1 VLWFTVW
8 LVLVL
13 LTLLGAFL
21 LGRRLWRSGKAL
33 AVELDKATGLAD
45 RLEALQ
51 RELAEKYP
59 TPTPPRPDLDAGP
72 AELAGFRALR
82 YEHRAGI
89 RRRRRTRLARAARHW
104 RSIGSP
110 L

>member
-1 VLWFTVW
+1 MLWFTVW

-33 AVELDKATGLAD
+33 VAELETATELSE
-45 RLEALQ
+45 RLDSLQ
-51 RELAEKYP
+51 RELAEKFP
-59 TPTPPRPDLDAGP
+59 KPTPPRPDLDAGP
-72 AELAGFRALR
+72 VEKAGFRSLR
-82 YEHRAGI
+82 HEHQAGI
-89 RRRRRTRLARAARHW
+89 RRRKRARLARAARHW